1 MLQSRLTH
9 SLVAKFPH
17 RSVVACSRRTSKNH
31 KTVKIGGCALA
42 QDNTVEENPCRAV
55 FILLK
60 PDEVLSQL
68 EIENFDVSG

>member
-1 MLQSRLTH
+1 M
-9 SLVAKFPH
+9 
-17 RSVVACSRRTSKNH
+17 KNH

-42 QDNTVEENPCRAV
+42 RDNTVEENPCRAV
-55 FILLK
+55 FSLLK